1 MKKGSWLAGHSAPR
15 NRFQVTVYHLADYRR
30 NTPTPKSLGSY
41 EPRLT
46 KGGLAIKSIRPQWSH
61 ALCNTVA
68 ELAAI
73 GQEVRHG

>member
-1 MKKGSWLAGHSAPR
+1 MTS
-15 NRFQVTVYHLADYRR
+15 VYHLADYRR
-30 NTPTPKSLGSY
+30 NTPSPKNLGPR

-46 KGGLAIKSIRPQWSH
+46 KGGMAIKTIRPNWSH

-73 GQEVRHG
+73 GPEVRHG

>member
-1 MKKGSWLAGHSAPR
+1 MSNL
-15 NRFQVTVYHLADYRR
+15 YHLADYRR
-30 NTPTPKSLGSY
+30 NHSHPKILGAH

-46 KGGLAIKSIRPQWSH
+46 KGGTVIKRRCPDWSH
-61 ALCNTVA
+61 SLCNTVA